1 MKKTVWI
8 LDEEHSS
15 IDFIVKHMIISTV
28 TGRFKRFEVQAISE
42 GDHFDTG
49 SVESTIYTDDVT
61 TNDDYRD
68 DHLKS
73 EALFDVEKYPE
84 ITFKS
89 ERFNRLNEET
99 FRLTGTLKIK
109 NIAQTIDIPVNYLG
123 KNKVNDL
130 ERSAF
135 ESKFII
141 QRDQFDLSYNPLLER
156 GGMVVGKDISVSAY
170 ITLIKKED

>member
-1 MKKTVWI
+1 
-8 LDEEHSS
+8 
-15 IDFIVKHMIISTV
+15 
-28 TGRFKRFEVQAISE
+28 
-42 GDHFDTG
+42 
-49 SVESTIYTDDVT
+49 
-61 TNDDYRD
+61 
-68 DHLKS
+68 
-73 EALFDVEKYPE
+73 
-84 ITFKS
+84 
-89 ERFNRLNEET
+89 

-109 NIAQTIDIPVNYLG
+109 DIAQTIDIPVTYLG